1 MAEETEKAVAEKKKI
16 ARPRKA
22 PSPRPFI
29 LAGYTT
35 ILLTFGVIG
44 GWAAVARLDRA
55 VISHGVIDVASNR
68 KEIQHFEGGIIGEIV
83 TFDGQRVKAGDVL
96 MRLSDVQSRA
106 QMQILNIRTRIAQAT
121 EARLQAE
128 RAMSDT
134 LQFPEALLMDQTP
147 EVKAAIA
154 DQRDIFADRASIL
167 ESQTN
172 ILKSRIEQMHREIDG
187 LELQKSSFQ
196 ERVDILKK
204 QLDRLKGGLDSG
216 VVQTNLVSAREEE
229 YVEVKTN
236 IGRMETEIAKVQK
249 SVGETEF
256 QILQQQQQYKERASS
271 EYKDISNQLQELAEH
286 VKIAEDVLSRVDIR
300 APVDGTV
307 QNMKF
312 HTTGGVIRPGE
323 VLMEIVPNDDRMVI
337 KAQVSPIDIDSVRPG
352 LTAEVRFSSFSSR
365 FMPIIIGEVDTVS
378 RATIN
383 PNDGRTPPYF
393 EARINV
399 SKDMVPDSIEGRLSA
414 GMPAEIII
422 STGERTVVDYLTSPL
437 TDAIRK
443 SMRED

>member
-1 MAEETEKAVAEKKKI
+1 MTSKSPVEPKNIEK
-16 ARPRKA
+16 PRRA

-44 GWAAVARLDRA
+44 GWAAVARLDKA
-55 VISHGVIDVASNR
+55 VIAHGVIDVASNR
-68 KEIQHFEGGIIGEIV
+68 REIQHLEGGIIGEILAG
-83 TFDGQRVKAGDVL
+83 DGARVKAGDVL
-96 MRLSDVQSRA
+96 VRLSDVQSRA

-121 EARLQAE
+121 EARLRAE
-128 RAMSDT
+128 RSMADT
-134 LQFPEALLMDQTP
+134 LEFPAALLADQRA

-154 DQRDIFADRASIL
+154 DQRDIFQDRASIL
-167 ESQTN
+167 QSQTN

-187 LELQKSSFQ
+187 LELQKVSFL

-204 QLDRLKGGLDSG
+204 QLDRLKNGLDSG
-216 VVQTNLVSAREEE
+216 VVQTNLVSTREEE

-236 IGRMETEIAKVQK
+236 IGRIETEITKVYK
-249 SVGETEF
+249 SIGETEF

-286 VKIAEDVLSRVDIR
+286 VKIAEDVLSRVEIR

-312 HTTGGVIRPGE
+312 HTTGGVIKPGE
-323 VLMEIVPNDDRMVI
+323 VLMEIVPNDDLMII
-337 KAQVSPIDIDSVRPG
+337 KAQVSPIDIDSVQPG
-352 LTAEVRFSSFSSR
+352 LVAEVRFSSFTSR
-365 FMPIIIGEVDTVS
+365 FLPIIVGQVDTVS

-383 PNDGRTPPYF
+383 PNDGRTLPYF

-422 STGERTVVDYLTSPL
+422 TTGERTVADYLTSPL

-443 SMRED
+443 SMREE